1 VSTFSVPAPTPRD
14 PQVAYSTPD
23 LDATVDALLAGFEA
37 AGVHPKHLLDS
48 LLVRL
53 AEDTYGRGGFEQY
66 NVRDEAG
73 DLWGYTLG
81 MADEDDD

>member
-53 AEDTYGRGGFEQY
+53 STDDSGGRGGVDY
-66 NVRDEAG
+66 YVVLDEANEP
-73 DLWGYTLG
+73 WGYTVG
-81 MADEDDD
+81 PHDEW